1 MFLQHNTQ
9 QSSQPALPNR
19 TFSGRCSWNP
29 GTGAKA
35 WANESFVITT
45 AETVRYCVRTEIGCW
60 YEVDNEVLD
69 LDEAKKVV
77 TVDEAY
83 LDTHLP
89 QTWPRPPLRPCGVKP
104 TVLTAHSRHHYTRT
118 HACSGIPSV
127 SERRSPCVP
136 NRLQAGRGDASW
148 AG

>member
-89 QTWPRPPLRPCGVKP
+89 LVTRR
-104 TVLTAHSRHHYTRT
+104 LT
-118 HACSGIPSV
+118 
-127 SERRSPCVP
+127 
-136 NRLQAGRGDASW
+136 QAGVRLGHLLHRALGGD
-148 AG
+148 